1 MAFYEDKREHYGG
14 ELVLFKRNLTV
25 AVPNAKTHRRA
36 NWYMRLKIG
45 GRKGYVTRSTKIT
58 IYEDAY
64 EYAKSELLRLQQ
76 AAKLGHSL
84 DEHTFEQ
91 HWRDWFE
98 RNLKNGT
105 WTDIRQYW
113 HDKYAERYF
122 KSRLYCYKSSR
133 SKAGEICKIAFN

>member
-1 MAFYEDKREHYGG
+1 MKMFVSMRRVSCCAYSKR
-14 ELVLFKRNLTV
+14 
-25 AVPNAKTHRRA
+25 
-36 NWYMRLKIG
+36 
-45 GRKGYVTRSTKIT
+45 RSW
-58 IYEDAY
+58 
-64 EYAKSELLRLQQ
+64 
-76 AAKLGHSL
+76 GSL

-91 HWRDWFE
+91 DWRDWFE

-122 KSRLYCYKSSR
+122 KRRLYCYKSSR

>member
-1 MAFYEDKREHYGG
+1 
-14 ELVLFKRNLTV
+14 
-25 AVPNAKTHRRA
+25 
-36 NWYMRLKIG
+36 MRLKIG
-45 GRKGYVTRSTKIT
+45 GLKGYVTRSTKLT

-98 RNLKNGT
+98 RNIKNGT
-105 WTDIRQYW
+105 WTASRQYW
-113 HDKYAERYF
+113 HNKYAERYI
-122 KSRLYCYKSSR
+122 KRRIYCYKSSR